1 MRRGGVK
8 VVSRNKIH
16 LRANNRFIIIKKI
29 LSMKKKLLMYTNYF
43 YPEVATTGQ
52 ILTELAEGLS
62 KTFDVTV
69 ICEVPS
75 YAMPLEDKYKTQKYY
90 FEKYN
95 GMSVVRVRVPEVD
108 KQSKL
113 SRVKYI
119 LTYFFNCIGAT
130 RKLGKFDLVFTVT
143 QPPVLGGILGTIGKW
158 MTGGKLMYQIMDF
171 NPEQTIA
178 VNYAGNKAIL
188 SAMMWWD
195 KRSCR
200 KSDVVVTLGRD
211 MQETLQKRF
220 EGEKVPNNVVINN
233 WIDETKIFP
242 LSKDDEKVMAFKKEY
257 GLEGKFVIMTSGNI
271 GLYYDFENILKIMEE
286 YKNDDEIVFAFVGDG
301 LVKPKLQEYAKE
313 HGLQNVV
320 FIPFQKKEDL
330 NYSLNAADVH
340 IVTNA
345 KGIKGVSV
353 PSKIYGILAVNKPI
367 WGILE
372 KGSEAWRIIEDSQCG
387 VLVEAGDYEKMSS
400 SLSDIIDE
408 RERFVERYSTGR
420 DYLMKHLT
428 KEKSIEAYRDALLD
442 ILKK

>member
-1 MRRGGVK
+1 
-8 VVSRNKIH
+8 
-16 LRANNRFIIIKKI
+16 
-29 LSMKKKLLMYTNYF
+29 MKKKLLMYTNYF

-62 KTFDVTV
+62 ETFDVTV

-75 YAMPLEDKYKTQKYY
+75 YAQELEEKYKTKRYY
-90 FEKYN
+90 FEKYK
-95 GMSVVRVRVPEVD
+95 GIDVVRVRVPEVN

-119 LTYFFNCIGAT
+119 LSYFFNCIGAT
-130 RKLGKFDLVFTVT
+130 FKVGKFDLVFTVT
-143 QPPVLGGILGTIGKW
+143 QPPVLGGILGTIGKRL
-158 MTGGKLMYQIMDF
+158 THGKLMYQIMDF

-178 VNYAGNKAIL
+178 VNYAGNKL
-188 SAMMWWD
+188 VLGAMMWWD

-220 EGEKVPNNVVINN
+220 AGQRIPNNIVINN
-233 WIDETKIFP
+233 WIDETTIIP
-242 LSKDDEKVMAFKKEY
+242 LPKADGRVAAFRKEY

-286 YKNDDEIVFAFVGDG
+286 FKENDDVRFVFVGDG
-301 LVKPKLQEYAKE
+301 LVKPKLQQYAEEKN
-313 HGLQNVV
+313 LKNVV
-320 FIPFQKKEDL
+320 FVPFQKKENL

-345 KGIKGVSV
+345 KGVKGVSV
-353 PSKIYGILAVNKPI
+353 PSKIYGILATNIPI

-372 KGSEAWRIIEDSQCG
+372 KGSEAWRIIEDSKCG
-387 VLVEAGDYEKMSS
+387 VLIEAGDYANMKK
-400 SLSDIIDE
+400 SLNSIIEE
-408 RERFVERYSTGR
+408 RDNFIKEHSTGR
-420 DYLMKHLT
+420 EYLMKNLT
-428 KEKSIEAYRDALLD
+428 KQKSIDAYRDALLS
-442 ILKK
+442 IL